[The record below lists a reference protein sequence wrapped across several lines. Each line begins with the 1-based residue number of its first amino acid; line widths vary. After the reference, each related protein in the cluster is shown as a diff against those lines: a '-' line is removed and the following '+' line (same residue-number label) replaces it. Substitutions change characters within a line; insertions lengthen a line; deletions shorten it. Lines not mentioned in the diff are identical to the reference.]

1 MNSIIIMIPL
11 LIMVGFLGIAIGMYI
26 SSQIKCHIKRNI
38 FKNNVKEHE
47 EKKTK
52 QQKSKIYGQKPVK
65 GKRNKREKTTLHYK
79 TWV

>member
-1 MNSIIIMIPL
+1 MENIGVIFPAIM
-11 LIMVGFLGIAIGMYI
+11 MVGLGIAIGMYI
-26 SSQIKCHIKRNI
+26 SSQIKCHIRRNI

-65 GKRNKREKTTLHYK
+65 GKGSKR
-79 TWV
+79 

>member
-1 MNSIIIMIPL
+1 MKEIAMFFPPLMMIA
-11 LIMVGFLGIAIGMYI
+11 LGIAIGMYI
-26 SSQIKCHIKRNI
+26 SSQIKCHIRRNI

-52 QQKSKIYGQKPVK
+52 QQKSKIYGQKSVK
-65 GKRNKREKTTLHYK
+65 SKRNKREKTILHYK